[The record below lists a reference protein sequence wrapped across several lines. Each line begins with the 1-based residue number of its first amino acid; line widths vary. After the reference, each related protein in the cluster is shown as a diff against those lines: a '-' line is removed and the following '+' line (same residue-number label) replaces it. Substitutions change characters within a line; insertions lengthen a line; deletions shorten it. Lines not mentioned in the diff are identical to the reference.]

1 LRYNQVRRDRYRARS
16 GKLLKFYPDMTI
28 VQAII
33 LSIVEGLTEFL
44 PISSTAHMKFT
55 NPIIGVAS
63 TPFSD
68 MFEIVIQ
75 LAAILAVVV
84 VYYKKFFDFSRM
96 AFYIK
101 LIIAVIPALVFGFLL
116 KKHIDRALGNLY
128 FIAVV
133 MIAGG
138 ILFLFVDRWFR
149 NPTID
154 DEKQVSNKVAFRIG
168 CFQVLSILFPG
179 LSRSAST
186 IIGGMSQS
194 LSRKAAAEFSFF
206 LAVPTMIA
214 ASVKSFWDV
223 YKDHHEVLSK
233 ENFSLLGISSI
244 VCFIVSIIVIRYFI
258 GFLKRHG
265 FKIWGYYRIVVG
277 LVMLL
282 LLWRGIV

>member
-1 LRYNQVRRDRYRARS
+1 
-16 GKLLKFYPDMTI
+16 MTI

-55 NPIIGVAS
+55 NPMIGVTS

-84 VYYKKFFDFSRM
+84 VYYKKFFDFSRIG
-96 AFYIK
+96 FYVK
-101 LIIAVIPALVFGFLL
+101 LIIAVIPAIVFGFLL
-116 KKHIDRALGNLY
+116 KKHIDKALGNLY
-128 FIAVV
+128 FIALV

-138 ILFLFVDRWFR
+138 VLFLFVDRWFR
-149 NPTID
+149 TPKVD
-154 DEKQVSNKVAFRIG
+154 DEAQVSNGVSFRIG

-179 LSRSAST
+179 LSRSAAT
-186 IIGGMSQS
+186 ILGGMSQS

-233 ENFSLLGISSI
+233 ENFSLLGISSV
-244 VCFIVSIIVIRYFI
+244 VCFIVSVIVIRYFI
-258 GFLKRHG
+258 GFLKKHG
-265 FKIWGYYRIVVG
+265 FKVWGYYRIVVG
-277 LVMLL
+277 LVMLF